1 MRRTRARRRRECG
14 GMRSSTCVC
23 IVLGPGRPPYRQQP
37 SQGAPPLLGNQWR
50 KCGGGAG
57 RRNKSA
63 RSGPVHNQARRGAR
77 PRAGASA
84 AWGHRERTDEHGGTA
99 SSTCSISKPPPC
111 QGRADLRKKPS
122 AIRPATRT
130 PSRTRAAWELGV
142 CAAAGAGNV
151 PCAVSCVCASPLF
164 TWPSLHGASARR
176 RDDSHAA
183 AGSIEWRT
191 ASATAQIRR
200 ALTGHRGR
208 GRVATLLIARSPL
221 DAAR

>member
-1 MRRTRARRRRECG
+1 LRQTRARRRRECG

-99 SSTCSISKPPPC
+99 SSTCSIPKPPPC

-130 PSRTRAAWELGV
+130 PSQTRAARGWASVRLRAPGTFRV
-142 CAAAGAGNV
+142 RCV
-151 PCAVSCVCASPLF
+151 CVCASPLF

-191 ASATAQIRR
+191 ASVTAQIRR

-208 GRVATLLIARSPL
+208 GRVAHC
-221 DAAR
+221 

>member
-99 SSTCSISKPPPC
+99 SSMCPNPEPPPC
-111 QGRADLRKKPS
+111 RGRASLRTKPS
-122 AIRPATRT
+122 ENRPETRRQ
-130 PSRTRAAWELGV
+130 SRTRAAW
-142 CAAAGAGNV
+142 AGASVHVRAPGTFGV
-151 PCAVSCVCASPLF
+151 RYVCVCGAPVHLAF
-164 TWPSLHGASARR
+164 VARRLGASTR
-176 RDDSHAA
+176 
-183 AGSIEWRT
+183 
-191 ASATAQIRR
+191 
-200 ALTGHRGR
+200 
-208 GRVATLLIARSPL
+208 
-221 DAAR
+221 

>member
-1 MRRTRARRRRECG
+1 LRRTRARRRRECG

-99 SSTCSISKPPPC
+99 SSMCSIPKPPPC

-122 AIRPATRT
+122 AIRPATRR
-130 PSRTRAAWELGV
+130 PSRTRAVGPRRLCGCGRRERSVCGV
-142 CAAAGAGNV
+142 CVCVRV
-151 PCAVSCVCASPLF
+151 PCSPGPRCTAPRRVDAMTRTLLLDPSSGAPLPLPPRCAG
-164 TWPSLHGASARR
+164 THGAPRTGPRR
-176 RDDSHAA
+176 
-183 AGSIEWRT
+183 
-191 ASATAQIRR
+191 
-200 ALTGHRGR
+200 
-208 GRVATLLIARSPL
+208 LLIARSPL